1 MKKFIPLLA
10 ACVLWTALSAQ
21 AAFDAFLK
29 IEGVPG
35 EAIATGHK
43 DEIDIE
49 SFSMGIARP
58 AATGGGGTTTG
69 RAQFTDISFTHQLD
83 KASPLL
89 MLRCAQGT
97 LIPTAVLTCRT
108 VGARQ
113 DIFYVIRLTDVM
125 VTSVSIGGAA
135 GSDRPTE
142 TFSLNYA
149 RIEWEYIPQLATGG
163 MGDPVRATWNLQ
175 ANTP

>member
-10 ACVLWTALSAQ
+10 ACVLWTAIPAH

-29 IEGVPG
+29 LEGVPG
-35 EAIATGHK
+35 EATATGHK

-58 AATGGGGTTTG
+58 AATGGTQTG
-69 RAQFTDISFTHQLD
+69 RAQFTDISFSHQLD

-97 LIPTAVLTCRT
+97 HIPTAILTCRT

-113 DIFYVIRLTDVM
+113 DDFYIIRLTDVV
-125 VTSVSIGGAA
+125 VTSVSISGFTGG
-135 GSDRPTE
+135 DRPTE
-142 TFSLNYA
+142 SFSLSYA
-149 RIEWEYIPQLATGG
+149 RIEWEYIPQLAAGG

>member
-10 ACVLWTALSAQ
+10 ACVLWTAIPVH

-35 EAIATGHK
+35 EATATGHK

-49 SFSMGIARP
+49 SFSMGITRL
-58 AATGGGGTTTG
+58 AATGGGTSTA
-69 RAQFTDISFTHQLD
+69 RAQFTDISFTHYLD

-113 DIFYVIRLTDVM
+113 DIFYVIRLTDVV

-135 GSDRPTE
+135 GGDRPTE